1 MHVNDVTAIRWI
13 DLDGAVNVRDLGG
26 LPTVDGRA
34 TAAHRLIRADN
45 LQDLSDRDV
54 KILVDEIGVR
64 AVADLR
70 TDLELRLEGPAPLD
84 RDERVQVRHLSLVP
98 EAGDTTDV
106 AAVADGKQPVILPW
120 QTDESDEQAP
130 SGPEL
135 GAAGTYLEYLED
147 RGDAV
152 VEALRLI
159 AHSPGATIV
168 HCAAG
173 KDRTGTVV
181 ALALTEAGVIRDAI
195 VADYQAS
202 AQRIDRIFA
211 RLDAS
216 PTYTDDVRRR
226 PPEEHAPRPETMRRF
241 LDLVDQRWGGVARWL
256 RLSGWTE
263 HDARTLR
270 AKLLAS

>member
-1 MHVNDVTAIRWI
+1 MSDAAGSRWI
-13 DLDGAVNVRDLGG
+13 ELDGAVNVRDLGG
-26 LPTVDGRA
+26 LPTVGGGR

-54 KILVDEIGVR
+54 KILVEEIGVR

-84 RDERVQVRHLSLVP
+84 GDERVDVRHLSLVP
-98 EAGDTTDV
+98 EAGEATDV
-106 AAVADGKQPVILPW
+106 AAVEDGRQPVILPW
-120 QTDESDEQAP
+120 QTDESGELGAHGFD
-130 SGPEL
+130 L
-135 GAAGTYLEYLED
+135 GAAGTYLEYLQD

-152 VEALRLI
+152 LEALRLI
-159 AHSPGATIV
+159 AHSDGATIV

-181 ALALTEAGVIRDAI
+181 ALALTEVGVLREAI

-202 AQRIDRIFA
+202 AQRIGRIFA
-211 RLDAS
+211 RLEAS

-241 LDLVDQRWGGVARWL
+241 LDLVDQRWGGVPRWL
-256 RLSGWTE
+256 RATGWTE
-263 HDARTLR
+263 EDARALR
-270 AKLLAS
+270 AKLLDS